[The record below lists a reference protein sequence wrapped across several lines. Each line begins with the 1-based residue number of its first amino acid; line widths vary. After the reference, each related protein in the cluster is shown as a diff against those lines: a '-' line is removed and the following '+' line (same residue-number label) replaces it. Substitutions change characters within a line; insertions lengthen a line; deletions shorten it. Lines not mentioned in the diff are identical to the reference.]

1 MLDRMLGPQPG
12 GPRRVAAGAARGAQ
26 YSPDRGLVNA
36 RVWGVSGA
44 QPRLAGARTGVSIR
58 GRRSGFAPGRAVQGF
73 SSSLSLAKRR
83 DPTWKTCSAPAP
95 RVRARSV
102 TRAPSIFTAP
112 SSILR
117 LASQGLAGK
126 PASLT
131 RFLHP
136 TDLPRPR

>member
-26 YSPDRGLVNA
+26 YSPDRGVVNA

-73 SSSLSLAKRR
+73 SSSLSVAKRR
-83 DPTWKTCSAPAP
+83 DATWKTCFALAPSGSA
-95 RVRARSV
+95 RAV
-102 TRAPSIFTAP
+102 TR
-112 SSILR
+112 
-117 LASQGLAGK
+117 G
-126 PASLT
+126 PAT
-131 RFLHP
+131 FACP
-136 TDLPRPR
+136 V